1 MRNVIYL
8 RSEVNQSQLY
18 YMYNVK
24 ARDILATALKWILNK
39 QNRVIKSLRSHP
51 SKHIITPTISV
62 FLNHFRYRQSIES

>member
-1 MRNVIYL
+1 
-8 RSEVNQSQLY
+8 
-18 YMYNVK
+18 MYNVK